1 MWPQGSWEPQVDNC
15 WPGGLELQ
23 AQHLDMGQRG
33 LSLPIELN
41 TAQAL
46 VCQILSVMPK
56 RCVEKSWETEGQH
69 RRKKWIR
76 TLWGL
81 RNIRKWTWI
90 KSTTSGEDCRG
101 RERCVLS
108 MFSRE
113 QTALRDLGEQW
124 MTLYKRFRCID
135 VQLGSFC
142 FSLSTWPDFDNSKA
156 LKVYYRYVSLL
167 PTTWKCKRR
176 EGNG

>member
-1 MWPQGSWEPQVDNC
+1 VWKSLGKQKDNT
-15 WPGGLELQ
+15 GERSELELSGVYGTSENE
-23 AQHLDMGQRG
+23 LG
-33 LSLPIELN
+33 LNLPRVGR
-41 TAQAL
+41 TA
-46 VCQILSVMPK
+46 
-56 RCVEKSWETEGQH
+56 G
-69 RRKKWIR
+69 
-76 TLWGL
+76 
-81 RNIRKWTWI
+81 
-90 KSTTSGEDCRG
+90 G

-113 QTALRDLGEQW
+113 QTVLRDLGEQW